1 MGAPADPPPEAAA
14 AETVGGAANDGGVR
28 YVVVPEGEAGV
39 GWLRAVDEA
48 GTPVAAAERV
58 EDLVAA
64 IAAMEVAESPR
75 WVMPSVEEFYPRLL
89 DAGVV
94 IRRCVDLALT
104 EGLLLAF
111 DGRWGESRSL
121 GAAWAR
127 LAELPVPDDPAPPT
141 RRAQQSLFGAA
152 AELPGGVAPMDAA
165 VAVHA
170 HQLRWLSG
178 LPSSDRLRL
187 LVAAESASGL
197 VAAEMTRHGV
207 PWRVDVHD
215 AVLTELLGP
224 RPPAGL
230 PPRRLTEL
238 ADRIADAFDGRRIN
252 PDSPAD
258 VMQAFTRAG
267 MPISSARSWVL
278 KRLDHPAIP
287 PLLEYKEL
295 ARLHSANGW
304 SWLDTWVRNGRFR
317 PDWVVGGV
325 VSGRWASRGGGALQ
339 IPHAVR
345 RAVIADPGHVLVVT
359 DAAQLEPRI
368 LAALSGD
375 ERMAQAATATDLYS
389 ALADD
394 AFGGDRSR
402 AKVAMLGTLYGAT
415 SGDSAPVLATLR
427 RRFPTAV
434 AYVEAAARDGE
445 TGRLVRSRLGRTCPP
460 PSAGWR
466 EAQEQASLPGA
477 GAAEQTRARQTAR
490 DRGRFTRN
498 FVVQASAADWTAV
511 LLAALRRRLLDGAAP
526 GAEIVFFL
534 HDEVVLHCPAEVAPQ
549 ASRAVADAAEEATRL
564 LFGVTP
570 VRFPFEAKV
579 VTCYADAK

>member
-1 MGAPADPPPEAAA
+1 MV
-14 AETVGGAANDGGVR
+14 AEDEGGA
-28 YVVVPEGEAGV
+28 

-48 GTPVAAAERV
+48 GVPVAAAERV
-58 EDLVAA
+58 DDLATA
-64 IAAMEVAESPR
+64 IAGMERAEAPR
-75 WVMPSVEEFYPRLL
+75 WVLPSIEELYPRLL
-89 DAGVV
+89 AAGVV

-127 LAELPVPDDPAPPT
+127 LVGLPVPDDPAPPT
-141 RRAQQSLFGAA
+141 RQAQQSLFAA
-152 AELPGGVAPMDAA
+152 AVELPGGVPAMDAA

-170 HQLRWLSG
+170 AQLRSLSS
-178 LPSSDRLRL
+178 LPSPERPRL

-197 VAAEMTRHGV
+197 VAAEMTRDGV
-207 PWRVDVHD
+207 PWRADVHD

-238 ADRIADAFDGRRIN
+238 ADRIAEAFDGRRVN

-267 MPISSARSWVL
+267 LPISSARSGVL
-278 KRLDHPAIP
+278 RRLDHPAVG

-295 ARLHSANGW
+295 ARLHTANGW
-304 SWLDTWVRNGRFR
+304 SWLDTWVRHGRFR
-317 PDWVVGGV
+317 ADWVVGGV

-368 LAALSGD
+368 LAALAGD
-375 ERMAQAATATDLYS
+375 ERMAQAATASDLYS

-445 TGRLVRSRLGRTCPP
+445 TGKLVRSRLGRTCPP

-511 LLAALRRRLLDGAAP
+511 MLAALRRRLLDFAAP
-526 GAEIVFFL
+526 GAEIVIFL
-534 HDEVVLHCPAEVAPQ
+534 HDEVVLHCPAETAAA
-549 ASRAVADAAEEATRL
+549 ASLAVAEAAEEATRL
-564 LFGVTP
+564 LFGATP
-570 VRFPFEAKV
+570 VRFPFEAKI

>member
-1 MGAPADPPPEAAA
+1 M
-14 AETVGGAANDGGVR
+14 R
-28 YVVVPEGEAGV
+28 YVVAPEDEGGS
-39 GWLRAVDEA
+39 GWLHAVDEA
-48 GTPVAAAERV
+48 GVPVAEAERV
-58 EDLVAA
+58 DDLVAA
-64 IAAMEVAESPR
+64 IASRERTESPR
-75 WVMPSVEEFYPRLL
+75 WVLPSVEELYPRLL
-89 DAGVV
+89 DAGVE

-104 EGLLLAF
+104 EGVLLAF
-111 DGRWGESRSL
+111 DGRWGASRSL

-127 LAELPVPDDPAPPT
+127 LAGLPVPDDPAPPS
-141 RRAQQSLFGAA
+141 RQAQQSLFGAA
-152 AELPGGVAPMDAA
+152 VELPGGASAIDAA
-165 VAVHA
+165 VAVHGE
-170 HQLRWLSG
+170 QLQRLSS
-178 LPSSDRLRL
+178 LPSPERLRL
-187 LVAAESASGL
+187 LVAAESASAL
-197 VAAEMTRHGV
+197 VAAEMTRDGV
-207 PWRVDVHD
+207 PWRADVHD
-215 AVLTELLGP
+215 VVLTELLGP

-238 ADRIADAFDGRRIN
+238 ADRVAEAFGGHRLN
-252 PDSPAD
+252 PDSPAE
-258 VMQAFTRAG
+258 VMQAFARAG
-267 MPISSARSWVL
+267 MPITSTRSSAL
-278 KRLDHPAIP
+278 KRLDHPAVA
-287 PLLEYKEL
+287 PLLQYKEL
-295 ARLHSANGW
+295 ARLHAANGW
-304 SWLDTWVRNGRFR
+304 SWLDTWVRHGRFR

-368 LAALSGD
+368 LAALAGD

-389 ALADD
+389 ALAAD
-394 AFGGDRSR
+394 AFDGDRSR

-415 SGDSAPVLATLR
+415 GGDSAPVLATLR
-427 RRFPTAV
+427 RRFPIAV

-445 TGRLVRSRLGRTCPP
+445 SGRLVRSRLGRTCPP
-460 PSAGWR
+460 PSSGWR

-511 LLAALRRRLLDGAAP
+511 MLAALRRRLLDGAAP
-526 GAEIVFFL
+526 GAEIVLFL
-534 HDEVVLHCPAEVAPQ
+534 HDEVVLHCPAATATD
-549 ASRAVADAAEEATRL
+549 ASRVVAESAEEATRL
-564 LFGVTP
+564 LFGATP

>member
-1 MGAPADPPPEAAA
+1 
-14 AETVGGAANDGGVR
+14 
-28 YVVVPEGEAGV
+28 VPEDEGGT
-39 GWLRAVDEA
+39 GWLRPVDEA
-48 GTPVAAAERV
+48 GAPLGPAERID
-58 EDLVAA
+58 DLAA
-64 IAAMEVAESPR
+64 VVDIRERGEAPR
-75 WVMPSVEEFYPRLL
+75 WILPSLEQLYPRLL
-89 DAGVV
+89 DAGVQLARS
-94 IRRCVDLALT
+94 IDLALT
-104 EGLLLAF
+104 EGLLLAW

-127 LAELPVPDDPAPPT
+127 LNDLPVPDDPAPPSRQT
-141 RRAQQSLFGAA
+141 QQSLFGPAPA
-152 AELPGGVAPMDAA
+152 KLPGGATAIDAA

-170 HQLRWLSG
+170 DQLRRIAE
-178 LPSSDRLRL
+178 LPSPERMRL
-187 LVAAESASGL
+187 LVAAESACGL
-197 VAAEMTRHGV
+197 VAAEMTRSGV
-207 PWRVDVHD
+207 PWRADVHD

-230 PPRRLTEL
+230 PPRRLTDL
-238 ADRIADAFDGRRIN
+238 ADRVAAAFGGRRFN

-258 VMQAFTRAG
+258 VIQAFARAG
-267 MPISSARSWVL
+267 MPISSTRSGVL
-278 KRLDHPAIP
+278 KGLDHPAVA

-295 ARLHSANGW
+295 ARLHAANGW
-304 SWLDTWVRNGRFR
+304 SWLDTWVRDGRFR

-339 IPHAVR
+339 IPHALR
-345 RAVIADPGHVLVVT
+345 RAVNADPGHSLVVA

-368 LAALSGD
+368 LAALAGD
-375 ERMAQAATATDLYS
+375 ERMAQAATATDLYA

-394 AFGGDRSR
+394 SFGGDRSR

-415 SGDSAPVLATLR
+415 SGDAAPVLAVLR

-445 TGRLVRSRLGRTCPP
+445 TGRLVRSRLGRTSPP

-466 EAQEQASLPGA
+466 EAQEKASLPGA
-477 GAAEQTRARQTAR
+477 GNIEQSRARQTAR

-511 LLAALRRRLLDGAAP
+511 MLAALRRRLLAGAAP
-526 GAEIVFFL
+526 GAGIVIFL
-534 HDEVVLHCPAEVAPQ
+534 HDEVVLHCPSEVAPQ
-549 ASRAVADAAEEATRL
+549 AAQAVAEAAEEATRL
-564 LFGVTP
+564 LFGSTP

-579 VTCYADAK
+579 VGCYADAK

>member
-1 MGAPADPPPEAAA
+1 M
-14 AETVGGAANDGGVR
+14 R
-28 YVVVPEGEAGV
+28 YVVAPEDEGGA

-48 GTPVAAAERV
+48 GVPVGGVERV
-58 EDLVAA
+58 DDLVAA
-64 IAAMEVAESPR
+64 VAAQERTEHPR
-75 WVMPSVEEFYPRLL
+75 WVLPAVEELYPRLL

-104 EGLLLAF
+104 EGVLLAF
-111 DGRWGESRSL
+111 DGRWGASRSL

-127 LAELPVPDDPAPPT
+127 LAGLPVPDDPAPPN
-141 RRAQQSLFGAA
+141 RQAQQSLFGAA
-152 AELPGGVAPMDAA
+152 VELPGGASAIDAA
-165 VAVHA
+165 VAVHGE
-170 HQLRWLSG
+170 QLRWLSNF
-178 LPSSDRLRL
+178 PSPERLRL
-187 LVAAESASGL
+187 LVAAESASAL
-197 VAAEMTRHGV
+197 VAAEMTRDGV
-207 PWRVDVHD
+207 PWRADVHD

-238 ADRIADAFDGRRIN
+238 ADRVAETFGGHRIN
-252 PDSPAD
+252 VDSPAE
-258 VMQAFTRAG
+258 VMQAFARAG
-267 MPISSARSWVL
+267 MPITSTRSGAL
-278 KRLDHPAIP
+278 KRLDHPAVA

-295 ARLHSANGW
+295 ARLHAANGW
-304 SWLDTWVRNGRFR
+304 SWLDTWVRHGRFR

-345 RAVIADPGHVLVVT
+345 RAVVADPGHVLVVT

-368 LAALSGD
+368 LAALAGD
-375 ERMAQAATATDLYS
+375 DRMAQAATATDLYS
-389 ALADD
+389 ALAAD
-394 AFGGDRSR
+394 AFDGDRSR
-402 AKVAMLGTLYGAT
+402 AKIAMLGTLYGAT

-445 TGRLVRSRLGRTCPP
+445 SGRLVRSRLGRTCPP

-511 LLAALRRRLLDGAAP
+511 MLAALRRRLLEGAAP
-526 GAEIVFFL
+526 GAEIVLFL
-534 HDEVVLHCPAEVAPQ
+534 HDEVVLHCPAASATD
-549 ASRAVADAAEEATRL
+549 ASRVVAESAEEATRL
-564 LFGVTP
+564 LFGATP

>member
-1 MGAPADPPPEAAA
+1 
-14 AETVGGAANDGGVR
+14 
-28 YVVVPEGEAGV
+28 VVPEGESEA
-39 GWLRAVDEA
+39 GWLRLVDEA
-48 GTPVAAAERV
+48 GAPVAPAERV
-58 EDLVAA
+58 EDLAAAVAA
-64 IAAMEVAESPR
+64 RERADPPR
-75 WVMPSVEEFYPRLL
+75 WVLPSAEQLYPRLL
-89 DAGVV
+89 DAG
-94 IRRCVDLALT
+94 IILRRCVDLALT

-127 LAELPVPDDPAPPT
+127 IADLPVPDDPAPTT
-141 RRAQQSLFGAA
+141 RQAQQSLFGFAA
-152 AELPGGVAPMDAA
+152 AELPGGIAPVDAA

-170 HQLRWLSG
+170 DQLRRLFAVA
-178 LPSSDRLRL
+178 SSELLRL
-187 LVAAESASGL
+187 LVAAESACGL
-197 VAAEMTRHGV
+197 VAAEMTRQGV
-207 PWRVDVHD
+207 PWRADVHD
-215 AVLTELLGP
+215 AVLADLLGP

-238 ADRIADAFDGRRIN
+238 ADRIAEAFDGRRVN
-252 PDSPAD
+252 PDSPAEI
-258 VMQAFTRAG
+258 VQAFTRAG
-267 MPISSARSWVL
+267 MPISSARSWTL
-278 KRLDHPAIP
+278 RRLNHPAVE

-295 ARLHSANGW
+295 ARLHAANGW
-304 SWLDTWVRNGRFR
+304 LWLDTWVRHGRFR

-345 RAVIADPGHVLVVT
+345 RAVIADPGHALVVA

-368 LAALSGD
+368 LAALAGD

-402 AKVAMLGTLYGAT
+402 AKIAMLGTLYGAT
-415 SGDSAPVLATLR
+415 TGDAAPVLGVLR

-434 AYVEAAARDGE
+434 AYVEAAARQGE
-445 TGRLVRSRLGRTCPP
+445 TGRLVRSCLGRTCPP
-460 PSAGWR
+460 PSGGWR
-466 EAQEQASLPGA
+466 ETQERASLPGA
-477 GAAEQTRARQTAR
+477 GPAEQTRARQTAR

-511 LLAALRRRLLDGAAP
+511 MLAALRRRLLDGRAP
-526 GAEIVFFL
+526 GAEIVFFQ
-534 HDEVVLHCPAEVAPQ
+534 HDEVVLHSPAEVTAE
-549 ASRAVADAAEEATRL
+549 ASHVVAEAAEEATRL
-564 LFGVTP
+564 LFGATP

>member
-1 MGAPADPPPEAAA
+1 
-14 AETVGGAANDGGVR
+14 VR
-28 YVVVPEGEAGV
+28 YVVAPEDEGTA
-39 GWLRAVDEA
+39 GWLRAVDA
-48 GTPVAAAERV
+48 TGVPVADAVRV
-58 EDLVAA
+58 EDLLSA
-64 IAAMEVAESPR
+64 IAARERAESPR
-75 WVMPSVEEFYPRLL
+75 WVLPSAEELYPRLL

-104 EGLLLAF
+104 EGVLLAF
-111 DGRWGESRSL
+111 DGRWGASRSL

-127 LAELPVPDDPAPPT
+127 LAGLPVPDDPAPPS
-141 RRAQQSLFGAA
+141 RQAQQSLFGAA
-152 AELPGGVAPMDAA
+152 VELPGGAAAIDAA
-165 VAVHA
+165 VAVYA
-170 HQLRWLSG
+170 EQLRWLSS
-178 LPSSDRLRL
+178 LPSPERLRL
-187 LVAAESASGL
+187 LVAAESASAL
-197 VAAEMTRHGV
+197 VAAEMTRDGV
-207 PWRVDVHD
+207 PWRSDVHD

-230 PPRRLTEL
+230 PPRRLSEL
-238 ADRIADAFDGRRIN
+238 ADRITAAFDGHRIN
-252 PDSPAD
+252 PDSPAE
-258 VMQAFTRAG
+258 VMQAFARVG
-267 MPISSARSWVL
+267 MPITSTRSSAL
-278 KRLDHPAIP
+278 KRLDHPAVA

-295 ARLHSANGW
+295 ARLHAANGW
-304 SWLDTWVRNGRFR
+304 SWLDTWVRRGRFR

-345 RAVIADPGHVLVVT
+345 RAVVADPGQVLVVT

-375 ERMAQAATATDLYS
+375 DRMAQAATATDLYS

-402 AKVAMLGTLYGAT
+402 AKIAMLGTLYGAT

-460 PSAGWR
+460 PSARWR
-466 EAQEQASLPGA
+466 QAQEQASLPGA
-477 GAAEQTRARQTAR
+477 GAAEQTRARQAAR

-511 LLAALRRRLLDGAAP
+511 MLAALRRRLLDGAAP
-526 GAEIVFFL
+526 GAEIVLFL
-534 HDEVVLHCPAEVAPQ
+534 HDEVVLHCPAASATE
-549 ASRAVADAAEEATRL
+549 ASRVVAESAEEATGL
-564 LFGVTP
+564 LFGATP